1 MAEQATQTTTIAAS
15 VEHCFAV
22 ATDFEKYP
30 EWAKDVKE
38 AVASGYFYEQRE
50 KKTIPE
56 LVAALGDWSPVLRS
70 LAADE
75 VAVRPKGKTMVQ
87 ELIAIAE
94 GKDAWKRQ
102 GAAETLGALKVPE
115 AATEQPELCSLAK
128 SASAK

>member
-1 MAEQATQTTTIAAS
+1 M
-15 VEHCFAV
+15 
-22 ATDFEKYP
+22 
-30 EWAKDVKE
+30 KE

-115 AATEQPELCSLAK
+115 AATEQPELRSLAK